1 MCKVVVIGAGASGI
15 IAALKASEKNEVILL
30 DSNDKCG
37 KKILLTGNGRC
48 NYWNSNID
56 AYNYQTD
63 NYDILKNIL
72 NNKEI
77 VLNYLNNLGIY
88 PKIKNELYYP
98 YSNQASSVQ
107 KIFTNELEKRKIK
120 IIYNFKVKNI
130 IKKDKFIISST
141 DNEIIADKVII
152 ATGSKALSK
161 TGSDGSGYEILTKLG
176 HKVNTVLPSLV
187 PLKIENVEAWDGV
200 RCDSK
205 IKLFINDELI
215 KEEIGELQLTDYGV
229 SGICIFNLS
238 SIISKNLY
246 LKNKVNL
253 KINFVPTI
261 DNFYNFLNKRN
272 EEVKNKNIS
281 ELLESLLP
289 YKVLLVIIKK
299 CNIKNE
305 SWNELSEN
313 KKLELCK
320 NIEEFDLKIID
331 TLSFERSQVCTGGVS
346 LNEIKDTMES
356 KIVNDLYI
364 VGEVLDVDGICGG
377 FNLAFAF
384 ITGFLAGSDIND
396 KC

>member
-56 AYNYQTD
+56 KSNYQTD
-63 NYDILKNIL
+63 NEDMLESIL
-72 NNKEI
+72 NNKEE
-77 VLNYLNNLGIY
+77 VLEYLNSLGIY
-88 PKIKNELYYP
+88 PKIKNDLYYP

-107 KIFTNELEKRKIK
+107 KIFLNELEKRNIK
-120 IIYNFKVKNI
+120 IIYNFKVESI
-130 IKKDKFIISST
+130 IKKDKFIIKSN
-141 DNEIIADKVII
+141 DNEIIADKVIV
-152 ATGSKALSK
+152 APGSKALSK
-161 TGSDGSGYEILTKLG
+161 TGSDGSFYEILNKLG
-176 HKVNTVLPSLV
+176 HKINTILPSLV
-187 PLKIENVEAWDGV
+187 PLKTENIEAWDGV

-205 IKLFINDELI
+205 IKLFINGEYV
-215 KEEIGELQLTDYGV
+215 KEETGELQLTDYGV

-261 DNFYNFLNKRN
+261 ENFYEFLSKRN
-272 EEVKNKNIS
+272 EEIKNRSIS

-289 YKVLLVIIKK
+289 YKVLLVILKK
-299 CNIKNE
+299 CNIKKE
-305 SWNELSEN
+305 SWNELNEN

-331 TLSFERSQVCTGGVS
+331 TLSFDRAQVCTGGVS
-346 LNEIKDTMES
+346 LNEIKETMES
-356 KIVNDLYI
+356 KIIDNLYI

-384 ITGFLAGSDIND
+384 ITGFIAGSDIND

>member
-107 KIFTNELEKRKIK
+107 KIFTNELEKRNVK
-120 IIYNFKVKNI
+120 IIYNFKVENI
-130 IKKDKFIISST
+130 IKKDKFIISSI

-187 PLKIENVEAWDGV
+187 PLKIENVEPWDGV

-272 EEVKNKNIS
+272 EELKNKNIS

-356 KIVNDLYI
+356 KIIDDLYI